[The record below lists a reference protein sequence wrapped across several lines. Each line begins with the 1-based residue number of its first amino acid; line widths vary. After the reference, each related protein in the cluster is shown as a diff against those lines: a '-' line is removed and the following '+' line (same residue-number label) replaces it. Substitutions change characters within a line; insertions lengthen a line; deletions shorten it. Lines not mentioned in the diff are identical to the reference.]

1 MKTGGVWPG
10 CLALAAGAAALRA
23 DDFLSNGVK
32 IHYEIAGQGEPV
44 ILIHGLASS
53 ARINW
58 DMPGVTARLAKNF
71 QVITLDNRGHG
82 QSDKPEGEDQYG
94 LEMVE
99 DVVRLMDHLHIQKA
113 RLVGYSLGGMIAM
126 KLLTLHP
133 DRVKSVVLGGM
144 GWLKAGGGVQRFWE
158 ALPSHRRASVP
169 PACVQG
175 MAKLGVTEEQV
186 KAMRVPVTILAGDH
200 DPCQRLYIEP
210 LLQIRPDWPEHIIK
224 NAGHLNCV
232 VKKEFKDELE
242 EALRQPT
249 DGPPPAKQ

>member
-10 CLALAAGAAALRA
+10 CLALATGAAALRA

-169 PACVQG
+169 PACVARHGQ
-175 MAKLGVTEEQV
+175 
-186 KAMRVPVTILAGDH
+186 AGRDGRTSQSH
-200 DPCQRLYIEP
+200 ARARDDPGG
-210 LLQIRPDWPEHIIK
+210 RP
-224 NAGHLNCV
+224 
-232 VKKEFKDELE
+232 
-242 EALRQPT
+242 
-249 DGPPPAKQ
+249 